1 MKKNLGS
8 VDRVIRMIF
17 AVVLA
22 VLYFSGSI
30 VGPVGLVILAL
41 AAILAFTSVVG
52 FCPLYR
58 PFNLS
63 TVKKKVE
70 TKNL

>member
-8 VDRVIRMIF
+8 IDRVIRMTI
-17 AVVLA
+17 AIILA

-30 VGPVGLVILAL
+30 VGPVGLIVLAL
-41 AAILAFTSVVG
+41 AAILAFTSIVS

-70 TKNL
+70 TKN